1 MKIFYIIGKSGS
13 GKTSLRDMLLAQ
25 KDLPLIKLEEVT
37 TRPKRENESD
47 DTYKFV
53 DSDEYFSMCQS
64 GKIMETRGYRVANG
78 EEWFYGTLNPDE
90 LNPKG
95 LYVSAGPLQA
105 FESIRNLYGSDVIP
119 IYLDVTDRNLLLRS
133 IQREVPDSGIIYK
146 EICRR
151 FISDTEDFSQEKLD
165 EIGIDPKLRVNANLT
180 KIEVLTK
187 VKAII
192 RRFSRSERM

>member
-25 KDLPLIKLEEVT
+25 KDLSLIKLEEVT

-47 DTYKFV
+47 DVYKFV

-64 GKIMETRGYRVANG
+64 GKIMEARGYQVANG

-151 FISDTEDFSQEKLD
+151 FISDTEDFSQERLD

-192 RRFSRSERM
+192 RRFSRSERI

>member
-53 DSDEYFSMCQS
+53 NSDEYFSMCQD
-64 GKIMETRGYRVANG
+64 GKIMEARGYQVANG

-95 LYVSAGPLQA
+95 IYISAGPLQA

-119 IYLDVTDRNLLLRS
+119 IYLDVTDRNLILRS
-133 IQREVPDSGIIYK
+133 IQREVPDSGVMYK

-151 FISDTEDFSQEKLD
+151 FISDTEDFSEERLNS
-165 EIGIDPKLRVNANLT
+165 IGIDPKLRVNANLT